1 MRGAVRSPRE
11 VAAGA
16 VYATL
21 DRLEE
26 KSLISSRLG
35 AGTAARCSLRWP
47 TTTFWLHS
55 LFTARF
61 VDAIKAGVIVGAM
74 THVVFYL
81 TALVRVNLF
90 VDSISQRPDWQ
101 NLEAWWAN

>member
-1 MRGAVRSPRE
+1 MFMMWGFAGF
-11 VAAGA
+11 AACRRTG
-16 VYATL
+16 
-21 DRLEE
+21 
-26 KSLISSRLG
+26 
-35 AGTAARCSLRWP
+35 
-47 TTTFWLHS
+47 
-55 LFTARF
+55 RF

-90 VDSISQRPDWQ
+90 VDSISQRQ